1 MGPTHTEILNK
12 LGYDEAAL
20 ENLKGWIIDRV
31 PLKTMGHA
39 EDVGRMVAY
48 LSSDAAA
55 FMTGSEVIMDGG
67 MVLG

>member
-1 MGPTHTEILNK
+1 
-12 LGYDEAAL
+12 
-20 ENLKGWIIDRV
+20 
-31 PLKTMGHA
+31 MGHA